1 MSSTNASV
9 TTHTIAPVAILDVP
23 MVKQGFEVLDDD
35 GVATGE
41 YMTIRDKCTDKTY
54 GLNGGAYTYR
64 LSPDGEFISFG
75 YAFNSSRINGIGG
88 VDDLTRAH
96 NQASTMGLIE
106 MDDYSL
112 PLNPNSYLILDQAE
126 WQKFMITNPTFE
138 QASASA

>member
-1 MSSTNASV
+1 MSSTNANV
-9 TTHTIAPVAILDVP
+9 TTHTIAPVAVLDVP
-23 MVKQGFEVLDDD
+23 MIKQGFEILDAD
-35 GVATGE
+35 GIATGE
-41 YMTIRDKCTDKTY
+41 YMTIRDKCGDNK
-54 GLNGGAYTYR
+54 GAYTYR

-106 MDDYSL
+106 MGDYSL

-126 WQKFMITNPTFE
+126 WQKFMSTNPTFAQE
-138 QASASA
+138 VI